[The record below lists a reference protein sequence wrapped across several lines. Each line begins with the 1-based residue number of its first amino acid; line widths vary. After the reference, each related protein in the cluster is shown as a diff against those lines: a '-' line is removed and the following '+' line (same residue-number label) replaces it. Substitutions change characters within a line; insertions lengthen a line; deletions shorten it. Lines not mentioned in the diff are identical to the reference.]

1 VTTADLLVPPRAA
14 VVARLRDGGTTTAA
28 ELASAVGRDT
38 ARFVLLRAR
47 PGSTPVLDVDV
58 LSTSTDA
65 NPAFRVR
72 HTHARLCAVAR
83 HAEALGVPV
92 RRVPA
97 RRVPARPDTRELTHP
112 RELELLALLADYE
125 VLGGRHEQY
134 RLARYLESL
143 AEACARF
150 EASCPALPLGD
161 DPVTAVHRARVA
173 LCADA
178 RRVLADGLRR
188 LDVSAPVQM

>member
-14 VVARLRDGGTTTAA
+14 TVARLRSGGTTTAE
-28 ELASAVGRDT
+28 ELASVVGRDT

-47 PGSTPVLDVDV
+47 PDSMPVLDVDV

-65 NPAFRVR
+65 NPAYRVR
-72 HTHARLCAVAR
+72 HTHARLCAAAR
-83 HAEALGVPV
+83 HAAALDV
-92 RRVPA
+92 RPGGEI
-97 RRVPARPDTRELTHP
+97 TELTHR
-112 RELELLALLADYE
+112 RELDLLGMLGEYE
-125 VLGGRHEQY
+125 SLTGRNEQY
-134 RLARYLESL
+134 VLARYLESL

-161 DPVTAVHRARVA
+161 APVTGLHRARVA
-173 LCADA
+173 LCAEA

-188 LDVSAPVQM
+188 LDVSAPEQM

>member
-1 VTTADLLVPPRAA
+1 M
-14 VVARLRDGGTTTAA
+14 
-28 ELASAVGRDT
+28 VGRDT

-47 PGSTPVLDVDV
+47 PDSMPVLDVDV

-83 HAEALGVPV
+83 HAEALDV
-92 RRVPA
+92 RPGGTVTLGATERVSEPA
-97 RRVPARPDTRELTHP
+97 HRRELD
-112 RELELLALLADYE
+112 LLASLAGYE
-125 VLGGRHEQY
+125 RLSGRNEQY
-134 RLARYLESL
+134 LLARYLESL
-143 AEACARF
+143 AQACTRF

-161 DPVTAVHRARVA
+161 EPVTDVHRARVA
-173 LCADA
+173 LCAQA

-188 LDVSAPVQM
+188 LDVSAPEQM

>member
-14 VVARLRDGGTTTAA
+14 TVARLRSGGTTTAA

-47 PGSTPVLDVDV
+47 PDSLPVLDVDV
-58 LSTSTDA
+58 LSTATDA

-83 HAEALGVPV
+83 HAEALE
-92 RRVPA
+92 VPA
-97 RRVPARPDTRELTHP
+97 REDTGELTHP
-112 RELELLALLADYE
+112 RELELLGMLADYPTIT
-125 VLGGRHEQY
+125 GRNEQY
-134 RLARYLESL
+134 RLTRYLESL
-143 AEACARF
+143 AEVCARF

-161 DPVTAVHRARVA
+161 EPVTGLHRSRVA

-178 RRVLADGLRR
+178 RRVLADGLSR
-188 LDVSAPVQM
+188 LGVSAPVQM